1 VTPSKSSAE
10 RRQNLALEQ
19 AEAALA
25 AELVGSVVWGK
36 FHASSDVDFLII
48 DEAGLSEG
56 VIYEA
61 VASRLNIRFDLMYL
75 ARLRPV
81 SRDLILKQR
90 TEHGRAPI

>member
-1 VTPSKSSAE
+1 M
-10 RRQNLALEQ
+10 
-19 AEAALA
+19 AALRNLGVE

-81 SRDLILKQR
+81 SRELILKQR
-90 TEHGRAPI
+90 TEHGRAPIE